1 MMGKSLEHV
10 NCKVKKE
17 TAAPR
22 RRPPSIWT
30 EGKNVRRMLYD
41 EPVVGGR
48 NPQGKNIRRML
59 YDVYNVH
66 EEPVVGGRNPLK
78 MKVREIGYILE
89 Y

>member
-30 EGKNVRRMLYD
+30 EGKNVRRMLYNVHD
-41 EPVVGGR
+41 EPVVGGA
-48 NPQGKNIRRML
+48 
-59 YDVYNVH
+59 
-66 EEPVVGGRNPLK
+66 EPPR
-78 MKVREIGYILE
+78 
-89 Y
+89 